1 MCSMRVLVFGRSGQL
16 ARALAFQARHHDPA
30 LDELRLLGRGELDL
44 ATLDPG
50 TGLGGLPADL
60 AESLVAFAPT
70 HVVNAAAYT
79 AVDRAESE
87 PEAAFR
93 LNRDAAGVVA
103 GLARELS
110 AALVHISTD
119 YVYDGTK
126 EGPYVETDRPN
137 PRSVYGASKLAG
149 EECVASIHPGAVIL
163 RTAWLYSPY
172 GHNFV
177 TTMLRLAEERPRLS
191 VVCDQV
197 GCPTSA
203 MDLAGAILALL
214 PQLSATPEAG
224 TTSGVFHAAATG
236 ETSWHG
242 FAEAI
247 FAASRRLGGPS
258 VPVDPIPGADY
269 PTSAARPANSR
280 LSCEKLHA
288 VFGLLLPPWEQGLR
302 DCITHL
308 LRGDGAPV
316 AQSAA
321 TGRCA

>member
-16 ARALAFQARHHDPA
+16 ARALALQAREHDPA
-30 LDELRLLGRGELDL
+30 LDAIRLLGRGELDL
-44 ATLDPG
+44 AALEPG
-50 TGLGGLPADL
+50 AGFESLPADL

-70 HVVNAAAYT
+70 HLVNAAAYT

-93 LNRDAAGVVA
+93 LNRDGAGAVA
-103 GLARELS
+103 RLARGLS

-126 EGPYVETDRPN
+126 DGPYVETDRPD

-149 EECVASIHPGAVIL
+149 EALVSEIHPGAVIL

-177 TTMLRLAEERPRLS
+177 KTMLRLAGERPRLS

-203 MDLAGAILALL
+203 MDLATAVLALL
-214 PQLSATPEAG
+214 PRLSAIPEAG
-224 TTSGVFHAAATG
+224 VASGIFHAAATG

-247 FAASRRLGGPS
+247 FATSRRLEGPW

-269 PTSAARPANSR
+269 PTPARRPANSR
-280 LSCEKLHA
+280 LSCEKVQS
-288 VFGLLLPPWEQGLR
+288 VFGLALPPWEQGLE
-302 DCITHL
+302 DCLTHL
-308 LRGDGAPV
+308 LHDEGGP
-316 AQSAA
+316 
-321 TGRCA
+321 TGRRPTSRGWA